1 MNLLIRNQ
9 VGINNITRKSSYEQV
24 LLIVIEEL
32 SELIQACS
40 KELRRISVDK
50 TLRTDDNKIR
60 TALIEEIADCMVVI
74 PQLKYKLDINDIE
87 LNSIITKKVERTL
100 SKIEKLT

>member
-9 VGINNITRKSSYEQV
+9 VGINNIARNSSYEQV
-24 LLIVIEEL
+24 LLITIEEL

-50 TLRTDDNKIR
+50 TLRADDVNIR
-60 TALIEEIADCMVVI
+60 TALIEEIADCMIVI

>member
-1 MNLLIRNQ
+1 MNLLVRNQ
-9 VGINNITRKSSYEQV
+9 VGINNIARNSSYEQV
-24 LLIVIEEL
+24 LLITIEEL

-50 TLRTDDNKIR
+50 TLRAADDNIR
-60 TALIEEIADCMVVI
+60 TALIEEIADCMIVI
-74 PQLKYKLDINDIE
+74 PQLKYKLDINDIK